1 MMMMMMRKKLKRS
14 SSKEKLE
21 SYRVNSGKLNEQ
33 QKKLDTK
40 KNEKRQNGSVKEY
53 RVEYS

>member
-1 MMMMMMRKKLKRS
+1 MMMMMRRKKPKRS